1 MHVFANDLTVDQLRV
16 LATNFAHAET
26 AFDAIM
32 PPSRR
37 RDLNTYILSN
47 RTAFGGDYD
56 KDSINRAID
65 AYARAT
71 DRYSLIQTVVSAGNR
86 YGGTRYRKLNLESMA
101 RQGTVEF
108 RQHSGTI
115 EPDKA
120 MNWIRVCVAF
130 VERSLNS
137 KLRKRTSDKP
147 HKPVDQLDMLLKFLR
162 ADPQVC
168 KFYRERRRMFDD
180 KAMQRAVRNGTSPV
194 CC

>member
-1 MHVFANDLTVDQLRV
+1 
-16 LATNFAHAET
+16 
-26 AFDAIM
+26 M

-37 RDLNTYILSN
+37 RDLNILSN

-65 AYARAT
+65 AYAQAT
-71 DRYSLIQTVVSAGNR
+71 DKYSLIRIVVAAGNR
-86 YGGTRYRKLNLESMA
+86 YGATRYHKFNMESMS
-101 RQGTVEF
+101 RYGTVEF

-137 KLRKRTSDKP
+137 KPRKRTSDKP

-168 KFYRERRRMFDD
+168 KFYRERRRMFGD
-180 KAMQRAVRNGTSPV
+180 KAMASAGSVPV
-194 CC
+194 C

>member
-1 MHVFANDLTVDQLRV
+1 MFLPTIVYHLRV

-26 AFDAIM
+26 AFDAVM

-37 RDLNTYILSN
+37 RDLNQYILSN

-65 AYARAT
+65 AYAAAT
-71 DRYSLIQTVVSAGNR
+71 DKYSLIRTVVNAGNR
-86 YGGTRYRKLNLESMA
+86 CGTRYRKLNLESMSSH
-101 RQGTVEF
+101 GTVEF

-120 MNWIRVCVAF
+120 MNWIRICVAF

-137 KLRKRTSDKP
+137 RPHKRTSDKP

-162 ADPQVC
+162 AGPQVS

-180 KAMQRAVRNGTSPV
+180 KTIARATAAGTTPPQA
-194 CC
+194 